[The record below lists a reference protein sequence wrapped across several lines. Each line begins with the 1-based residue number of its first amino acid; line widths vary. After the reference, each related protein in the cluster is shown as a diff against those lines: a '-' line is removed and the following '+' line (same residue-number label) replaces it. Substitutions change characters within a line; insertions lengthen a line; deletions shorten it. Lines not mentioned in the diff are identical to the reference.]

1 MLHFHVRR
9 DCNAC
14 SKILFNSFF
23 FFSNVLQL
31 LFFRLKGLTK
41 SLLVNARCIQRLLNT
56 MPTLEFM
63 TPVSSFCAF
72 LNDVT
77 TELYK
82 IAVKLVSPA
91 RNASKGTLGGVAMT
105 SPSHPAFSMHLEG
118 TESKAH

>member
-1 MLHFHVRR
+1 
-9 DCNAC
+9 
-14 SKILFNSFF
+14 
-23 FFSNVLQL
+23 
-31 LFFRLKGLTK
+31 
-41 SLLVNARCIQRLLNT
+41 

-63 TPVSSFCAF
+63 SPVSPFCAF

-82 IAVKLVSPA
+82 IAVKPVSPA

>member
-1 MLHFHVRR
+1 
-9 DCNAC
+9 
-14 SKILFNSFF
+14 
-23 FFSNVLQL
+23 
-31 LFFRLKGLTK
+31 
-41 SLLVNARCIQRLLNT
+41 

-63 TPVSSFCAF
+63 SLVSSFCAF

-77 TELYK
+77 TELNK